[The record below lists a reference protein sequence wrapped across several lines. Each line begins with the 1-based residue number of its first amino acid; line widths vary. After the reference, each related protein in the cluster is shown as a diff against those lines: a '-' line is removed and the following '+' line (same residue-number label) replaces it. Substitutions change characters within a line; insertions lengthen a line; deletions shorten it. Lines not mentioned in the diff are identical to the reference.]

1 VLMEAELPE
10 ERIDQA
16 VIFFNTLGVA
26 AQVGFERAL
35 ASCGC
40 HVCREILG
48 RIENEKFLRELQQI
62 RD

>member
-1 VLMEAELPE
+1 MEAELPE

-16 VIFFNTLGVA
+16 VVFFNTLGVA
-26 AQVGFERAL
+26 AKAGFKTAL

-48 RIENEKFLRELQQI
+48 RIENEKFLKQI
-62 RD
+62 QFRH